1 MADTPPPIPPM
12 PPGPAGPSGPPGPE
26 PAEITTCY
34 RHPDRRAG
42 VVCQRCDRPICPSC
56 MTAASVGFQCPEC
69 VKQAA
74 KASPTITA
82 RSLGSGAPVV
92 TYALIAANV
101 LAFLAQLSSGGSL
114 TNTDSSTV
122 TNNYATT
129 PYVVTQ
135 HAGVPTAQVGEW
147 YRLFTGGFLHH
158 DIIHI
163 GLNMFMLWLLG
174 SQLERILGPAR
185 YAALYFVSL
194 VAGGFA
200 VVLAGQ
206 ASVGASGAIFGL
218 LGATAAYQRLNR
230 INMLQSGL
238 AMLIVVN
245 LVISFSPGISMAAH
259 VGGLLAGGIAGWAMF
274 DLERR
279 RSPAWL
285 AVTGAAVL
293 IVALTIGGVAASQH
307 MVATGHAVL

>member
-1 MADTPPPIPPM
+1 MADATPPIPPM
-12 PPGPAGPSGPPGPE
+12 PTGPPEPPE
-26 PAEITTCY
+26 VATCY
-34 RHPDRRAG
+34 RHPGRRAG
-42 VVCQRCDRPICPSC
+42 VVCQRCDRPICPNC

-69 VKQAA
+69 VKRAA

-82 RSLGSGAPVV
+82 RSLDSQVPVV
-92 TYALIAANV
+92 TYGLIAANV
-101 LAFLAQLSSGGSL
+101 LAFVYQLTGGGSL
-114 TNTDSSTV
+114 TGTDSSTV
-122 TNNYATT
+122 TARFDTT
-129 PYVVTQ
+129 PYFVTFR
-135 HAGVPTAQVGEW
+135 GGLPTVQVGEW

-163 GLNMFMLWLLG
+163 ALNMFMLWLLG
-174 SQLERILGPAR
+174 RPLERMLGPAR
-185 YAALYFVSL
+185 FAALYFVAL

-200 VVLAGQ
+200 VVLVGQ

-218 LGATAAYQRLNR
+218 IGATAAYQRLNH

-245 LVISFSPGISMAAH
+245 LAISFTPGISMAAH
-259 VGGLLAGGIAGWAMF
+259 VGGLLAGAVTGWAMF

-279 RSPAWL
+279 RSPAWI

-293 IVALTIGGVAASQH
+293 IVVLAVAGVAVSH
-307 MVATGHAVL
+307 HVAITGHGML